1 MLTRKSTRVVA
12 GSLAL
17 ALGCV
22 AAVPAAAT
30 PRGGHPGDHAD
41 VQAVID
47 GFTAAGAPGAMVY
60 GQDRR
65 GRWSV
70 SSGTAE
76 LGTDRPI
83 RPRDRVRVA
92 SNTKMFT
99 AAVVLQLV
107 EEREVE
113 LDAPIEEYV
122 PGLVHG
128 NGYDGTKITVR
139 QLLQHTSGMAD
150 YVADVLADPDANNHP
165 WRPEEL
171 VAIGLSHPPLF
182 APGAAWAYSNTGY
195 IVLGMI
201 VEEVTGN
208 DLGAEVTD
216 RLIRPLGLG
225 GTTYPEAGDKRIR
238 GPHAHGY
245 FAFPGQPVMDI
256 TELEPSLPGAAGSL
270 VSTGPDL
277 TRFVR
282 ALLSGKVL
290 RPDLLRQMRTTV
302 PARGYDYGLG
312 IGEISLPCGGSAW
325 GHAGNLPGFD
335 TFTAA
340 TEDGRA
346 VFVVTN
352 GRLADGS
359 AANSRAAA
367 EAALC

>member
-1 MLTRKSTRVVA
+1 MLTRKAVA

-17 ALGCV
+17 ALGVV
-22 AAVPAAAT
+22 AAVPAAAET
-30 PRGGHPGDHAD
+30 RHGHDD
-41 VQAVID
+41 VQAVVD
-47 GFTAAGAPGAMVY
+47 GFVADGAPGALVY

-92 SNTKMFT
+92 SNTKMFV

-107 EEREVE
+107 QEGKLA
-113 LDAPIEEYV
+113 LDAPIADYV
-122 PGLVHG
+122 PGLVSG
-128 NGYDGTKITVR
+128 NGYDDTKITVR
-139 QLLQHTSGMAD
+139 QLLQHTSGLAD
-150 YVADVLADPDANNHP
+150 YVADVMADPDANNHP

-171 VAIGLSHPPLF
+171 VAIGLSHPPTF
-182 APGAAWAYSNTGY
+182 APGTGWAYSNTGY
-195 IVLGMI
+195 LVLGLI
-201 VEEVTGN
+201 VEAVTGN
-208 DLGAEVTD
+208 DLGDEIDD

-225 GTTYPEAGDKRIR
+225 STTYPEAGDKKIR

-245 FAFPGQPVMDI
+245 FAFPGRPVTDI

-270 VSTGPDL
+270 ISTGPDM

-290 RPDLLRQMRTTV
+290 RPELLRQMRTTV
-302 PARGYDYGLG
+302 PGAGYDYGLG

-325 GHAGNLPGFD
+325 GHSGNLPGFD
-335 TFTAA
+335 TFTAV
-340 TEDGRA
+340 TEDGRS
-346 VFVVTN
+346 VFVVVN
-352 GRLADGS
+352 GRDADGDVVDVRD
-359 AANSRAAA
+359 AV
-367 EAALC
+367 ETALC

>member
-1 MLTRKSTRVVA
+1 VLTRKSTRLVA
-12 GSLAL
+12 GSMVL

-22 AAVPAAAT
+22 ATVPAAAE
-30 PRGGHPGDHAD
+30 PRGDHSD

-47 GFTAAGAPGAMVY
+47 GFTEDGAPGALVY

-70 SSGTAE
+70 TSGTAE

-107 EEREVE
+107 EEGDLD
-113 LDAPIEEYV
+113 LDAPVEEYV
-122 PGLVHG
+122 PGLVAG
-128 NGYDGTKITVR
+128 NGYDGTAITVR

-150 YVADVLADPDANNHP
+150 YVADVLTDPDANNHP
-165 WRPEEL
+165 WRPQEL

-182 APGAAWAYSNTGY
+182 APGARWAYSNTGY
-195 IVLGMI
+195 IVLGLI
-201 VEEVTGN
+201 VEAVTGN
-208 DLGAEVTD
+208 DLGSEITD

-225 GTTYPEAGDKRIR
+225 STTYPDAGDKRIR

-245 FAFPGQPVMDI
+245 YAFPGQPVMDI

-270 VSTGPDL
+270 VSTGPDM

-302 PARGYDYGLG
+302 PAAGFDYGLG
-312 IGEISLPCGGSAW
+312 IGEISLPCGGTAW

-335 TFTAA
+335 TFTAV
-340 TEDGRA
+340 TEDGRS
-346 VFVVTN
+346 VFVVVN
-352 GRLADGS
+352 GRLADGGV
-359 AANSRAAA
+359 ADTWRAA
-367 EAALC
+367 EEALC